1 MDVFLL
7 KKTSVVLHGAL
18 LQWCYE
24 RKDWQS
30 YLLFL
35 WEREINKTSSSL
47 YILHKWCS
55 VVFLEYVQLFACMV
69 LKPGHSSFFW
79 LMIYKVLPG
88 FVFVPIVLCKLLH
101 VFYYCLNF
109 KTIQFWIWYHTLFLA
124 ANSGELI
131 ILVLAPGFQRS
142 RWVKVVFNGAVE
154 WKWSSVRG
162 GAIWLIAGHF
172 LTHGM
177 LQISK

>member
-1 MDVFLL
+1 MMFCCLFRVCAVICLYGFKTRTFIILL
-7 KKTSVVLHGAL
+7 T
-18 LQWCYE
+18 
-24 RKDWQS
+24 D
-30 YLLFL
+30 
-35 WEREINKTSSSL
+35 
-47 YILHKWCS
+47 
-55 VVFLEYVQLFACMV
+55 
-69 LKPGHSSFFW
+69 
-79 LMIYKVLPG
+79 YKVLPG

-162 GAIWLIAGHF
+162 GAMWLIAGHF